1 MFYVGNTFDRD
12 GGGYK
17 TIQNAKKQAE
27 KKGMKVFDENGE
39 QVFPEVAEERA
50 TVPQD
55 EPETVQAREIT
66 TEQEKA
72 AETAQD
78 GATGGVKIAGVE
90 LTDDVP
96 AGALDE
102 NPDGSVNTYD
112 ENGQKVGTA
121 SAEEAEKLQEAAGKI
136 WQQEVAGTVEV
147 VRDGMIALRNAP
159 KWAAGHKCGIAKKG
173 YKARVIG
180 KIKTPDGALYKLEN
194 GRYIS
199 GREGDTVFTPDGE

>member
-1 MFYVGNTFDRD
+1 MFYVGNTFSPDD
-12 GGGYK
+12 GGYK

-39 QVFPEVAEERA
+39 QVFPEVTAERA

-55 EPETVQAREIT
+55 EPETAQAREFT

-78 GATGGVKIAGVE
+78 GATEGAEIAGVE

-96 AGALDE
+96 AGALDK

-112 ENGQKVGTA
+112 ENGQKVGNV
-121 SAEEAEKLQEAAGKI
+121 SAGEMEKLREAAGKI

-147 VRDGMIALRNAP
+147 VRDGMIAMRNAP
-159 KWAAGHKCGIAKKG
+159 KWEAGHKCGIAKKG
-173 YKARVIG
+173 YKARAIG
-180 KIKTPDGALYKLEN
+180 KIKTPDGAFYKLEN
-194 GRYIS
+194 GKYIS